1 MDLLKANSIILER
14 REVAEKTAEVSFKRP
29 SNYKFEAGQYAQVIM
44 PKLLYPDQRG
54 PSRLFSIAS
63 SPTDKNRI
71 TMAFRDSE
79 SGYKRTLI
87 EAPLGYEVIIRGPFG
102 GDFSLPENKGGHVVF
117 IAGGIGITPFLSMSR
132 FATEKGLSL
141 PITLLYANRNE
152 KSSAY
157 LKEIEDM
164 ASRNRHFTV
173 KNKFGI
179 VDKGFI
185 EQNVF
190 AEASASSHASA
201 KASAKDV
208 LSAEWYIAGPP
219 GMVEEASRIVLSLG
233 VNPIALHKE
242 RFTGYN

>member
-1 MDLLKANSIILER
+1 M
-14 REVAEKTAEVSFKRP
+14 EKTTEVSFKRP
-29 SNYKFEAGQYAQVIM
+29 SSYKFEAGQYSQIIL

-71 TMAFRDSE
+71 TIAFRDSE
-79 SGYKRTLI
+79 SGYKRTLL
-87 EAPLGYEVIIRGPFG
+87 EAPLGYEIIIRGPFG
-102 GDFSLPENKGGHVVF
+102 GDFSLAENRNSHFVF

-157 LKEIEDM
+157 LKEIDDI
-164 ASRNRHFTV
+164 ARRNPHFTV
-173 KNKFGI
+173 KKKSGR
-179 VDKGFI
+179 VDDSFMK
-185 EQNVF
+185 QNV
-190 AEASASSHASA
+190 
-201 KASAKDV
+201 KDV
-208 LSAEWYIAGPP
+208 LGAEWFIAGPP
-219 GMVEEASRIVLSLG
+219 AMVEEASGIVLTLG
-233 VNPIALHKE
+233 VNPGAIHKE

>member
-1 MDLLKANSIILER
+1 M
-14 REVAEKTAEVSFKRP
+14 
-29 SNYKFEAGQYAQVIM
+29 
-44 PKLLYPDQRG
+44 
-54 PSRLFSIAS
+54 FSIAS

-71 TMAFRDSE
+71 TIAFRDSE

-102 GDFSLPENKGGHVVF
+102 GDFSLPENKGSHVVF
-117 IAGGIGITPFLSMSR
+117 IAGGIGITPFLSMSS
-132 FATEKGLSL
+132 FVAEKGFPL

-157 LKEIEDM
+157 LKEIEEI
-164 ASRNRHFTV
+164 ARRNPNFKV

-185 EQNVF
+185 EQNV
-190 AEASASSHASA
+190 
-201 KASAKDV
+201 KDI
-208 LSAEWYIAGPP
+208 LSAEWFIAGPP
-219 GMVEEASRIVLSLG
+219 GMVEEASRIVLALG
-233 VNPIALHKE
+233 VNPLALHKE